1 MPFEVEP
8 SPLAPAARFG
18 APDEAQDASYLA
30 ASARMRSLRASLGS
44 IDRNPS
50 SAFVLTWVNC
60 YGERSDEARGRAL
73 PLPDGRGRLAAAS
86 GVRVPPFDQRSTTE
100 RSRLFRHRRSLTP
113 CPSPARERGSFTRP
127 PPRSL
132 PCHRRRGRNGG

>member
-44 IDRNPS
+44 INRNPS
-50 SAFVLTWVNC
+50 SAFVLTPMASVQTRREVAPSLSRT
-60 YGERSDEARGRAL
+60 GE
-73 PLPDGRGRLAAAS
+73 GRLAAAS
-86 GVRVPPFDQRSTTE
+86 GVRVPPFDQRSTTASVALHPAP
-100 RSRLFRHRRSLTP
+100 RCPHP
-113 CPSPARERGSFTRP
+113 CPSPKRERD
-127 PPRSL
+127 
-132 PCHRRRGRNGG
+132 